1 MTELSV
7 ALAGGM
13 IYLAG
18 LSKTLKDGIKMA
30 QKSIDDGSA
39 LQKFRELITNQGGD
53 ANVVDKYDLL
63 PQTESTYVVKS
74 KKAGYIT
81 KMECTELGK
90 HCVRLG
96 GGRQK
101 TGDKID
107 FAVGFVMN
115 KKIGDKVAKGEA
127 LMTIHCHN
135 TQMKIAEEI
144 ALLVNSR
151 DITIGATKPRA
162 KKKLIIE
169 VQTKFAPVKKTTAKA
184 KAPAKKKKK

>member
-1 MTELSV
+1 
-7 ALAGGM
+7 M

-18 LSKTLKDGIKMA
+18 LSKTLKDGIKQA
-30 QKSIDDGSA
+30 QASIDDGSA
-39 LQKFRELITNQGGD
+39 LQKFRELISNQGGD
-53 ANVVDKYDLL
+53 AHVVDNYNLL
-63 PQTESTYVVKS
+63 PQTESTFEVKS
-74 KKAGYIT
+74 KKAGFIT

-115 KKIGDKVAKGEA
+115 KKIGDKVVKGES
-127 LMTIHCHN
+127 LMTIHCHDH
-135 TQMKIAEEI
+135 QMKIAEEI
-144 ALLVNSR
+144 ALFVNSR

-169 VQTKFAPVKKTTAKA
+169 VQTKFAPTKKTPAKA
-184 KAPAKKKKK
+184 KAKTKAPAKKAKK